1 MYNSQVHENIGP
13 EQLTLKCILV
23 KLLGFKEK
31 EEIWGISRQK
41 KSTWFIREK
50 IRLSSEFLIATFYG
64 RRK

>member
-31 EEIWGISRQK
+31 EEI
-41 KSTWFIREK
+41 
-50 IRLSSEFLIATFYG
+50 
-64 RRK
+64 